1 MPEGEIVEAR
11 DRAAWRRWLRR
22 HHDRGAG
29 AWLAIAKKGGSLPA
43 PAYED
48 AVLEALCFGWIDST
62 TRRLDDDRSLIWMAR
77 RKPRSNWSASNKARV
92 ERLIAQGLMEAPGLA
107 AIELAKSNGSW
118 EALERIDLLEVPKD
132 LAAAFRKHPG
142 SRKHWNAFPPSARKQ
157 ILWWID
163 SAKRDETR
171 AKRVHETASL
181 AARNERANQWRP
193 KE

>member
-22 HHDRGAG
+22 HHDRGSG
-29 AWLAIAKKGGSLPA
+29 AWLAIAKKGGSVPA
-43 PAYED
+43 PGYED

-62 TRRLDDDRSLIWMAR
+62 TRRLDDDRSLIWMAPR
-77 RKPRSNWSASNKARV
+77 QPRSNWSASNKARV
-92 ERLIAQGLMEAPGLA
+92 EVLLRDGLMQAPGLA
-107 AIELAKSNGSW
+107 AIELAKANGSW
-118 EALERIDLLEVPKD
+118 EAYERSDRLEIPKE

-142 SRKHWNAFPPSARKQ
+142 SRKHWNAFPPSVRKQ
-157 ILWWID
+157 ILWWIN

-171 AKRVHETASL
+171 TKRVTETASL
-181 AARNERANQWRP
+181 AARNERANQSRP

>member
-1 MPEGEIVEAR
+1 VPEGEIVEAR

-22 HHDRGAG
+22 NHDRGSG
-29 AWLAIAKKGGSLPA
+29 AWLAIAKKGGSVPA
-43 PAYED
+43 PGYED

-62 TRRLDDDRSLIWMAR
+62 GRRLDDDRSLIWMAP

-92 ERLIAQGLMEAPGLA
+92 DVLVRDGLMEAPGLA
-107 AIELAKSNGSW
+107 AIELAKSNGAW

-142 SRKHWNAFPPSARKQ
+142 SRKHWNAFPPSVQKQ
-157 ILWWID
+157 ILWWIN

-171 AKRVHETASL
+171 AKRVMETASL

-193 KE
+193 KD